1 MKCTS
6 PSFSDRTRTEVE
18 MRVVERMDIRSSE
31 APFSIASGHKV
42 GYPDTVKAALGI
54 LYARYNAAFNPL
66 VRANREWQHDYRHA
80 VGCDGTS
87 INFCIQVD
95 MTGLTEEFLH
105 EAAGM
110 PEDAVCDVMRQ
121 NIFEIENSIAMY
133 QLLER
138 FFEENGESRFRTG
151 WRAALNDLRHQF
163 GKPIALLAV
172 TKQKHEA
179 MLSSEFGLG
188 VGESPS
194 NAEILDLS
202 GFDAFFG
209 PEEFKRHLASN
220 GGESEYLLFVRSSD
234 PVSKLRNPE
243 EEAEDSILNDQK
255 IRQVIKRNAITFNV
269 DDPAWP
275 VGDIRRINDTK
286 WYMPSLGIACPLG
299 IDAELNSHEVHAYLS
314 STLEVGSE
322 RMLRFKPAQGAYG
335 CYGHRRGSL
344 FDRKLRGELRREL
357 RRRGPYMVQPELD
370 PPTAVD
376 ENGREYTYIDRVFF
390 AYISNKPTF
399 IGGFRSFM
407 PLNSKEAK
415 FGRNHGNKDTVWA
428 EIV

>member
-1 MKCTS
+1 
-6 PSFSDRTRTEVE
+6 
-18 MRVVERMDIRSSE
+18 
-31 APFSIASGHKV
+31 
-42 GYPDTVKAALGI
+42 
-54 LYARYNAAFNPL
+54 
-66 VRANREWQHDYRHA
+66 
-80 VGCDGTS
+80 
-87 INFCIQVD
+87 
-95 MTGLTEEFLH
+95 
-105 EAAGM
+105 M
-110 PEDAVCDVMRQ
+110 PEDAVCDVMRK

-138 FFEENGESRFRTG
+138 FFEKNGESRFRTG
-151 WRAALNDLRHQF
+151 WRATLNDLRHQF

-194 NAEILDLS
+194 DADVLDLT

-209 PEEFKRHLASN
+209 PEEFKQHLASN

-243 EEAEDSILNDQK
+243 EETEDSILNDRN

-275 VGDIRRINDTK
+275 VGDTRRINDTK
-286 WYMPSLGIACPLG
+286 WYMPPLGIACPLG
-299 IDAELNSHEVHAYLS
+299 IDAKLNSDEVHTYLS
-314 STLEVGSE
+314 NTLKVGRE

-344 FDRKLRGELRREL
+344 ITDRGLRSDLRREL
-357 RRRGPYMVQPELD
+357 RRRGSYMVQPELES
-370 PPTAVD
+370 PTAVD
-376 ENGREYTYIDRVFF
+376 EHGRGYAYIDRVFF

-407 PLNSKEAK
+407 PLDSEEAK
-415 FGRNHGNKDTVWA
+415 FGRNHGSKDTVWA